1 MTVEDAKKELLVVH
15 RNSPIWRE
23 YDHFYSVSSVN
34 RLIEKLV
41 SRINELERDATKKDD
56 AVRLLESILSSI
68 CDATISVNKYDTDA
82 GICVKPNFRP
92 SFRYE
97 PNFEFYE
104 DDIKTIKRLQVE
116 SGDFD
121 FSLLTDD
128 ECNLWN
134 EL

>member
-1 MTVEDAKKELLVVH
+1 MTVEDAKKELMVVH
-15 RNSPIWRE
+15 RNSPIGRE

-68 CDATISVNKYDTDA
+68 CDATKSVQKDDTDA
-82 GICVKPNFRP
+82 GLCVTPN
-92 SFRYE
+92 FRYE
-97 PNFEFYE
+97 PTFEFYE
-104 DDIKTIKRLQVE
+104 EDIKTIKRLQEE

-121 FSLLTDD
+121 FTCLT
-128 ECNLWN
+128 E
-134 EL
+134 

>member
-1 MTVEDAKKELLVVH
+1 MTVEDVNKELLVVH
-15 RNSPIWRE
+15 RNSPIGRE

-68 CDATISVNKYDTDA
+68 CDATSSVEKDDTDA
-82 GICVKPNFRP
+82 GLCVTPN
-92 SFRYE
+92 FRYE

-104 DDIKTIKRLQVE
+104 DDIETIKRLQEE

-121 FSLLTDD
+121 FTCLT
-128 ECNLWN
+128 E
-134 EL
+134 

>member
-1 MTVEDAKKELLVVH
+1 MTIEEAKKELMVVH
-15 RNSPIWRE
+15 RNSQIGRE
-23 YDHFYSVSSVN
+23 YDHFYSVSSVDN
-34 RLIEKLV
+34 VIEKLV
-41 SRINELERDATKKDD
+41 NRINELERDLAKKDD

-68 CDATISVNKYDTDA
+68 CEATISVNKYDTDA

-104 DDIKTIKRLQVE
+104 EDIKTIKRLQEE

-121 FSLLTDD
+121 FTRLT
-128 ECNLWN
+128 E
-134 EL
+134 

>member
-1 MTVEDAKKELLVVH
+1 MTVEDVNKELLVVH
-15 RNSPIWRE
+15 RNSPIGRE

-68 CDATISVNKYDTDA
+68 CDATNSVEKDDTDA
-82 GICVKPNFRP
+82 GLCVKPNFR
-92 SFRYE
+92 YE
-97 PNFEFYE
+97 PTFEFYE
-104 DDIKTIKRLQVE
+104 DDIETIKRLQEE

-121 FSLLTDD
+121 FTCLT
-128 ECNLWN
+128 E
-134 EL
+134 